1 MAWPQDHWYALADD
15 ARIKVRFDDP
25 HVEDPYVL
33 QSWRLHV
40 VDGGVLR
47 VSSGRLGIADP
58 DYVTQGTQLGEVEIP
73 AGSYPVRVT
82 QADLSLD
89 PPFRFLGV
97 GGRAADGVGRA
108 V

>member
-25 HVEDPYVL
+25 YVADPYVL

-47 VSSGRLGIADP
+47 VPSGRRGIADP
-58 DYVTQGTQLGEVEIP
+58 T
-73 AGSYPVRVT
+73 
-82 QADLSLD
+82 
-89 PPFRFLGV
+89 
-97 GGRAADGVGRA
+97 
-108 V
+108 